1 MTGVSSSRLAP
12 RRAALALALAG
23 IVLGLSAL
31 PSQAQVFF
39 RPFAYGGS
47 WSGPIID
54 EPEPMGPA
62 RLHPR
67 ALYQEI
73 GSQGYRPLRIL
84 ARGPETITVEAVDA
98 SARRVRLTVDA
109 FDGEIVSV
117 RPIAAA
123 AAPPPRSNARILP
136 VEPEAATPAPTTTPT
151 PPRRKAAETPKAT
164 NPVAP
169 PAASTRSVSPPAEN
183 TGPVAPARD
192 PSQWGKQ
199 G

>member
-1 MTGVSSSRLAP
+1 MKRLSASRFAP
-12 RRAALALALAG
+12 RGAALALAGA
-23 IVLGLSAL
+23 VLGFAAL
-31 PSQAQVFF
+31 PAQAQVFF
-39 RPFAYGGS
+39 RPFAYHGT

-62 RLHPR
+62 RMHPR

-73 GSQGYRPLRIL
+73 GSQGYRPLRVL
-84 ARGPETITVEAVDA
+84 SRGPETITLEAVDA

-117 RPIAAA
+117 RPIAAT
-123 AAPPPRSNARILP
+123 AAPTPRGNARVLP
-136 VEPEAATPAPTTTPT
+136 VEPEGTNPT
-151 PPRRKAAETPKAT
+151 PPRRKAAEAPKAT
-164 NPVAP
+164 N
-169 PAASTRSVSPPAEN
+169 PAASTRSVAPPTEGS
-183 TGPVAPARD
+183 GPVAPARD